1 MAGWCSR
8 SLLDLHTL
16 SGPLFS
22 QSPLHLGAKSL
33 QLTLP
38 QHLDL
43 DGNPTVLGVIH
54 SHKNHDWWVDFT
66 GDAWRGGRRYLYH
79 THAREQVHGR
89 LLKTPLLLT
98 ALPFLGLFYIGTSQ
112 HSASSCLIIISFG
125 PSEFYLPV
133 LVSHLLP
140 LVNLHSQTQE
150 GISWTNETLYLV
162 SLVRNYLLITQ
173 FFFSSPLYNPKP
185 SRLCHIPFS
194 KLEREL
200 NVIVMILFQLAK
212 WMTNK
217 NNK

>member
-1 MAGWCSR
+1 MAGRRSR

-33 QLTLP
+33 QLTLS

-54 SHKNHDWWVDFT
+54 SHKNHDWCEDFT
-66 GDAWRGGRRYLYH
+66 GDAWRGRRRYLYH

-89 LLKTPLLLT
+89 LLKTLHLLT
-98 ALPFLGLFYIGTSQ
+98 ALPFLGLFYTATSQ
-112 HSASSCLIIISFG
+112 YSASSCLIIISFG

-150 GISWTNETLYLV
+150 GIRLNKTTLYLV

-185 SRLCHIPFS
+185 SRLRHIPFS